1 MPSPR
6 ISNFAPAEGATQKCS
21 SFKGIKNL
29 WRQRHRRSGSFPPRA
44 HHARLGAD
52 HCSRGGVHQ
61 RFRRFIV
68 TLPGRAGKKEHDMD
82 SAERC
87 RDQSA
92 ECLRLMKLTQSETEA
107 RVLRDIAQSWVRLAN
122 QIDRYTALAKSN
134 GPHHANRRRIGVVP
148 RSRI

>member
-1 MPSPR
+1 MPV
-6 ISNFAPAEGATQKCS
+6 
-21 SFKGIKNL
+21 
-29 WRQRHRRSGSFPPRA
+29 
-44 HHARLGAD
+44 LGAD

-134 GPHHANRRRIGVVP
+134 GPNPAEVTPQGTGVAP
-148 RSRI
+148 RSGTKFGVAHQRFR